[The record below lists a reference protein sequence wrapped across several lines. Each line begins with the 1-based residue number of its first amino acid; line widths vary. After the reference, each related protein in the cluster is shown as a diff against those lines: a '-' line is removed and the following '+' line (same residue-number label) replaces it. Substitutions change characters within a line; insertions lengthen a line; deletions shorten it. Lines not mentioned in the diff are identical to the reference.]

1 VAIDDL
7 PVLWGCS
14 PADALARLARME
26 IAGEV
31 RRTGDVVVPI

>member
-7 PVLWGCS
+7 PSVWGCS

-26 IAGEV
+26 IAGQV
-31 RRTGDVVVPI
+31 RRAGDLVMPS